1 MKSRSGPAA
10 RAFAVGDCVRIPDGR
25 VGRVRGR
32 EHGLVRV
39 RVRRTTSE
47 THQFLTVAPTRLERV
62 ECPEGWM
69 SPDGYRRYL
78 RATLAK
84 MRARLRRHVK

>member
-1 MKSRSGPAA
+1 
-10 RAFAVGDCVRIPDGR
+10 
-25 VGRVRGR
+25 VRGR

-47 THQFLTVAPTRLERV
+47 THQFLTFSPARLQRV
-62 ECPEGWM
+62 DCPEGWM

-84 MRARLRRHVK
+84 MRARLRRRVK